1 MENISASDANRHF
14 SKVLRQVSQGDVVT
28 ITSRGKPV
36 ASIIPAHRQQAQHSA
51 ARKSLLNRLRQ
62 QKITGERN
70 WTRDELYDDEC
81 RE

>member
-1 MENISASDANRHF
+1 MVNMSASDANRHF
-14 SKVLRQVSQGDVVT
+14 SKLLRQVSQGEVVT

-36 ASIIPAHRQQAQHSA
+36 ASIVPAHRPQAQQNA
-51 ARKSLLNRLRQ
+51 ARNSLLTRLRK

-70 WTRDELYDDEC
+70 WSRDELYDDEC